1 MATSAGLMVLPA
13 MRSIVRRRAPD
24 GASAPLGAPHHEGGK
39 ALSHPILI
47 LRHRRSAR
55 AERALHHHG
64 VEPAAEFEADIRMRP
79 DHLEAAR
86 GVHADRSGVGGIA
99 DHGDHLAVAA
109 ALAFLD

>member
-1 MATSAGLMVLPA
+1 MVRDAL
-13 MRSIVRRRAPD
+13 RV
-24 GASAPLGAPHHEGGK
+24 PHPEGWK
-39 ALSHPILI
+39 ALSRPILI

-86 GVHADRSGVGGIA
+86 GVHADRSGIGGIA

-109 ALAFLD
+109 ALAFLDQAMQQPQADAAAMARGPE